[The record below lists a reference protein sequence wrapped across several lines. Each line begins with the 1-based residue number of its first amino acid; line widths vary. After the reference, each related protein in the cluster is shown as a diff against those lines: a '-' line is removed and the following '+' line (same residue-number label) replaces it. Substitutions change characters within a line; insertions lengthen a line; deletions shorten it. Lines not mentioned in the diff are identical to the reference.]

1 MLEARSTKMNIK
13 INLTSKYQKCS
24 EGGWEMGTVS
34 ENELDWISSIFDNI
48 PLIKLLSYCLPPKSQ
63 MM

>member
-1 MLEARSTKMNIK
+1 MNIK